1 MSAFVVVNLLIAVI
15 CDALQILRT
24 AEAAVVQKMHGSYL
38 EHDEAAIVNNL
49 NGTYVDDYEGIEV
62 NSNGIIDGV
71 EARAAAAVGNNQ
83 HQSEQEEEEQ
93 EEAMSKER
101 VEQRVN
107 EMEKML
113 DEMLVSQQA
122 MARTIEC
129 LQLVL
134 NGDRKHEKS
143 LQSITEGIDEVYFSD
158 SLNAGNPQQ

>member
-1 MSAFVVVNLLIAVI
+1 MTAFVVVNLLIAVI

-38 EHDEAAIVNNL
+38 EHDE
-49 NGTYVDDYEGIEV
+49 DDYEGIEV

-71 EARAAAAVGNNQ
+71 EARAVASVGNNN

-134 NGDRKHEKS
+134 NGERKHEQS
-143 LQSITEGIDEVYFSD
+143 LQSITEGIDEVYFSN